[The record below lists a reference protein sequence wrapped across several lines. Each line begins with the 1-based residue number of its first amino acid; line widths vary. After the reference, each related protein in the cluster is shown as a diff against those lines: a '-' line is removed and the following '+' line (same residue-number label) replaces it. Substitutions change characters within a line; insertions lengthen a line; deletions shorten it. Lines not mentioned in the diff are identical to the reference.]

1 MLGPGSQGGRR
12 QVDTSSRN
20 DHLSRGWT
28 TQMPPLLQAHREVRS
43 SVRNQIQRAPAWPGL
58 AHPGHQRG
66 PRARSGRTPPR
77 PSRGPCLP
85 PDLPPGCP
93 CKPHGWPVS

>member
-1 MLGPGSQGGRR
+1 MLDPGSQGGHR

-43 SVRNQIQRAPAWPGL
+43 SVRNQMQRAPAWPTL
-58 AHPGHQRG
+58 ATYAATSMVRKDPTN
-66 PRARSGRTPPR
+66 A
-77 PSRGPCLP
+77 
-85 PDLPPGCP
+85 
-93 CKPHGWPVS
+93 